1 MDCYNQM
8 NTQTL
13 IDAVNN
19 ATSAPTLLKSVQ
31 ALAAQKDPEAIP
43 TLIAVLGYN
52 NPGAA
57 VAAVDGLVALGEV
70 VVPELLKQVDGY
82 NYGARAWAVRV
93 FAAIGDPR
101 ALDLLITSAL
111 EDFSPSVRRA
121 AAKGLGNILWEQLP
135 PQDIPNAQ
143 QKVLDSLFLTLTD
156 GEWVVRYA
164 GVVGLESLGKS
175 NANLMESIKTKL
187 TQIKAEESEIT
198 IRARI
203 DLALVNFVQ

>member
-1 MDCYNQM
+1 MDYYNNM

-13 IDAVNN
+13 IEAVNN

-31 ALAAQKDPEAIP
+31 ALAAQQDPAAIP
-43 TLIAVLGYN
+43 TLIVVLGYN

-57 VAAVDGLVALGEV
+57 VAAVDGLIALGEV

-93 FAAIGDPR
+93 FAGIGDPR
-101 ALDLLITSAL
+101 ALDLLITCAL

-121 AAKGLGNILWEQLP
+121 AAKGLGNMRWSQLP

-156 GEWVVRYA
+156 GEWIVRYA
-164 GVVGLESLGKS
+164 AVVGLESLGKS
-175 NANLMESIKTKL
+175 NPNLMESIKTKL
-187 TQIKAEESEIT
+187 TQIKAEESETT
-198 IRARI
+198 IQARI
-203 DLALVNFVQ
+203 DLALVKSL